1 MQKYC
6 DLHTHSYYSDGTCS
20 PSEIIDK
27 AIGAGLSAV
36 ALCDHNT
43 TRGLAEFMTAAEG
56 KSILAIRGVE
66 MTTEHSGYELH
77 ILGLFIP
84 EESAAAIQSIASEFE
99 ARKEQS
105 NIELAK
111 RLNADGYAVD
121 YAKMRSENTDGY
133 INRAH
138 FAAELTR
145 LGYTES
151 IKDAFKTLLS
161 ADNKYYVP
169 PRRPDALEM
178 VQTLSELGCV
188 VVLAHPF
195 LSMDEPALLEFL
207 PQAKERGLVGM
218 EVLYSKYSPEETSR
232 AFEIASELG
241 LKPSGGSDFHG
252 DKKPDI
258 SLGTGR
264 GDLKVPFELA
274 LGLKK

>member
-1 MQKYC
+1 MQGYC
-6 DLHTHSYYSDGTCS
+6 DLHTHSYYSDGTDS
-20 PSEIIDK
+20 PKMIIEQ
-27 AIGAGLSAV
+27 AVEMGLSAV

-43 TRGLAEFMTAAEG
+43 TRGLAEFMAAAEG

-66 MTTEHSGYELH
+66 MTAEYCGHELH

-84 EESAAAIQSIASEFE
+84 EDSIQKIQNNASEFE

-105 NIELAK
+105 NIDLAA

-121 YAKMRSENTDGY
+121 YKKMRRENDGY

-151 IKDAFKTLLS
+151 IKDAFKTLLHP
-161 ADNKYYVP
+161 DNKYYAP

-178 VQTLSELGCV
+178 IDFLSGVGCV

-195 LSMDEPALLEFL
+195 LSMDEETLLEFL
-207 PQAKERGLVGM
+207 PKAKTKGLVGM
-218 EVLYSKYSPEETSR
+218 ETMYSKYSPEQTAR
-232 AFEIASELG
+232 AIEIARELG
-241 LKPSGGSDFHG
+241 IKQSGGSDYHG

-258 SLGTGR
+258 RLGTGR
-264 GDLKVPFELA
+264 GDLRVPAELA
-274 LGLKK
+274 LELKP